1 MKVIYVIP
9 LAIFLFVATG
19 FAGIW
24 TLNTLFPLYAIDYG
38 FRQVLAMTLLVAVF
52 AGNFIIKI
60 LKIIMFIN
68 Q

>member
-9 LAIFLFVATG
+9 LAIFLFVAAG

-24 TLNTLFPLYAIDYG
+24 TLNTLLPLYALEYG

-52 AGNFIIKI
+52 AGKNIVEI

-68 Q
+68 R